1 MIFTE
6 INKLVNPGPVLVD
19 TNRDIIDPKCRQNHK
34 TVLEWEEN
42 GKFSEN
48 VWIIV
53 IIFNVAIK
61 FFMKYLC
68 SETDAN
74 NYETSDPA
82 TEDI

>member
-6 INKLVNPGPVLVD
+6 INKLVNPGLVLVD

-42 GKFSEN
+42 GRFSEN
-48 VWIIV
+48 VWKMA
-53 IIFNVAIK
+53 IIFDVVFK

-74 NYETSDPA
+74 NSETTYPA
-82 TEDI
+82 TETI

>member
-19 TNRDIIDPKCRQNHK
+19 TNRDIIDPKCRQSHK

-48 VWIIV
+48 VWKMA
-53 IIFNVAIK
+53 IIFNY
-61 FFMKYLC
+61 FMKYLC

-74 NYETSDPA
+74 NSETSDSA
-82 TEDI
+82 TEPI